1 MFPPAALQQGN
12 SGDMVPMTNQR
23 SVPVRV
29 LMKRS
34 SVSASQPE
42 AANPVS
48 VT

>member
-12 SGDMVPMTNQR
+12 STTNQR
-23 SVPVRV
+23 SVPVRA

-34 SVSASQPE
+34 SVSASQSE